1 MEILG
6 IILFLFVL
14 TSLLS
19 DVGASSTKQP
29 TRPAN
34 VEPFKR
40 QGVTASSNNSS
51 PVTPSASLRSGTS
64 SDDFCNKCGR
74 RWRRWDNTENGGYW
88 YSCSGYP
95 RCDNTLSKQLS
106 EKFCSN
112 GHPRT
117 TSNTVYTASGQRRCL
132 VCRPLPEKGSVVV
145 RPTRNIR
152 DSQAT
157 HDVAKNEK
165 NKKNTTDKVCR
176 NGHRR
181 TPENT
186 YIRPDG
192 SRECRICRRNARD

>member
-14 TSLLS
+14 ASLLS
-19 DVGASSTKQP
+19 DVGASSPEHP
-29 TRPAN
+29 TSSAN

-40 QGVTASSNNSS
+40 QGVTARSTSSS
-51 PVTPSASLRSGTS
+51 PVTPSASLRPGTS

-106 EKFCSN
+106 EKVCSN

-132 VCRPLPEKGSVVV
+132 ICRPLPEKESVVV
-145 RPTRNIR
+145 RPTQNIR

-157 HDVAKNEK
+157 RDVAKNKKK
-165 NKKNTTDKVCR
+165 NKNTSDKVCR